1 MTVLR
6 RSRRIVCVAVLAASL
21 SGCALFISDPEE
33 RAEVIETND
42 PIEGVNRHIFAVNLA
57 LDTFILRPV
66 SVVYREFMPDP
77 GKDMVRNFV
86 HNLKLPFTAINDLL
100 QGEPDRAETA
110 MSRFLVNSTMG
121 VGGLFDAATGLGL
134 DYHEEDFGQT
144 LAVHGSEE
152 GPYLMLPIFG
162 PSNLRDA
169 IGLVVQYFADP
180 VGIVADEAGADDF
193 GLITGGMEAVDSR
206 HRYAESF
213 DTLQRQSLDFYAAV
227 RSLYRQRRAAEIK
240 NYQSDAVP
248 TTPLASAVQP
258 EGTMDATPG
267 ATGLAMVHGRSDTV
281 TDVVPAEAAA
291 PAVAPIPMIGEAP
304 APGVA
309 PEAMA
314 RPITPTAATPGAP
327 RAPGA
332 PGAQVAALPES
343 ARRDT
348 TPGRVDEAIIGHKS
362 MPEEAEAKAP
372 RHPESHTAAEPA
384 PRSRGSEGMG
394 SFAEAMRA
402 FDDAARSFDEMTGS
416 AFR

>member
-6 RSRRIVCVAVLAASL
+6 RCRLVVCMTVLTASL
-21 SGCALFISDPEE
+21 SGCAMFISDPEE
-33 RAEVIETND
+33 RAEVIEAND

-169 IGLVVQYFADP
+169 IGLVVQFFADP
-180 VGIVADEAGADDF
+180 VGIAANEAGADDF

-206 HRYAESF
+206 HRHAESF

-227 RSLYRQRRAAEIK
+227 RSLYRQRRAAEIN

-248 TTPLASAVQP
+248 TTPIASAAGERTETIAFSGVEP
-258 EGTMDATPG
+258 ISAHDPTSVTGSLAGTT
-267 ATGLAMVHGRSDTV
+267 SDV
-281 TDVVPAEAAA
+281 APAEAAPGIA
-291 PAVAPIPMIGEAP
+291 AGPIMAEAP
-304 APGVA
+304 TVRAPQR
-309 PEAMA
+309 AMPHQLA
-314 RPITPTAATPGAP
+314 PTAATPE
-327 RAPGA
+327 
-332 PGAQVAALPES
+332 AQIAALPEDT
-343 ARRDT
+343 RRNVPST
-348 TPGRVDEAIIGHKS
+348 RVDATAIGHKS
-362 MPEEAEAKAP
+362 MPEEAEARGP
-372 RHPESHTAAEPA
+372 RQMVSQRFMEPA
-384 PRSRGSEGMG
+384 PFSREPDRME
-394 SFAEAMRA
+394 SFADAMRA

-416 AFR
+416 SFR

>member
-1 MTVLR
+1 MKVLR
-6 RSRRIVCVAVLAASL
+6 RSRRVACVAVLSASL

-33 RAEVIETND
+33 RAEVIEVND

-86 HNLKLPFTAINDLL
+86 QNLKLPFTAVNDLL
-100 QGEPDRAETA
+100 QGEPNRAETA

-180 VGIVADEAGADDF
+180 VGIAANEAGADDF

-206 HRYAESF
+206 HRHAESF

-248 TTPLASAVQP
+248 TTPLASASGEPTESVAFNGGEP
-258 EGTMDATPG
+258 DVPIDAPPLAAG
-267 ATGLAMVHGRSDTV
+267 LATGDDQSGTAIDIRPG
-281 TDVVPAEAAA
+281 EAA
-291 PAVAPIPMIGEAP
+291 PAVAQRAMIEQGPTATAGEVVP
-304 APGVA
+304 RLI
-309 PEAMA
+309 E
-314 RPITPTAATPGAP
+314 PTAATE
-327 RAPGA
+327 
-332 PGAQVAALPES
+332 AQVASLPEN
-343 ARRDT
+343 ARSDAA
-348 TPGRVDEAIIGHKS
+348 PARVDEGIIGHKS
-362 MPEEAEAKAP
+362 MQEEAADKASRVSQVP
-372 RHPESHTAAEPA
+372 AEPELH
-384 PRSRGSEGMG
+384 PRGPEGMG